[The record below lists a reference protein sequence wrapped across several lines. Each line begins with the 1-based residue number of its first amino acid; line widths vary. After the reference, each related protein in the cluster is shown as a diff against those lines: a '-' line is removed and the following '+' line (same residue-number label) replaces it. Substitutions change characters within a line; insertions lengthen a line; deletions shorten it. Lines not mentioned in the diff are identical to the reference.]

1 MNKAIKVLLL
11 NAAAV
16 LGLSVLLFFSV
27 SGGSYNQTNDFL
39 IGLGL
44 ICLGAAVLDLVV
56 AVILFITGPAQY
68 DVAKGFLLSAGVLFL
83 AGFAACSS
91 TNINF
96 H

>member
-1 MNKAIKVLLL
+1 MNKAIKVLLI
-11 NAAAV
+11 NVAV
-16 LGLSVLLFFSV
+16 VFGISLLLFLT
-27 SGGSYNQTNDFL
+27 GGGFHQANDFL

-44 ICLGAAVLDLVV
+44 ICLACAVLDIIV

-68 DVAKGFLLSAGVLFL
+68 DVAKGFLLSTGVLFL

-91 TNINF
+91 ASISF

>member
-1 MNKAIKVLLL
+1 MNKAIKVLLI
-11 NAAAV
+11 NVAV
-16 LGLSVLLFFSV
+16 VFGLTLLLLLCT
-27 SGGSYNQTNDFL
+27 GGSFKANDFL

-44 ICLGAAVLDLVV
+44 MCLGAAVLDLVI

-68 DVAKGFLLSAGVLFL
+68 NVAKGFLFSAGVLFL

-91 TNINF
+91 TTINF

>member
-1 MNKAIKVLLL
+1 MKKAIKVLLI
-11 NAAAV
+11 NVAV
-16 LGLSVLLFFSV
+16 VFGIALLLFL
-27 SGGSYNQTNDFL
+27 SGGGFKQANDFL

-44 ICLGAAVLDLVV
+44 ICLAGAVLDILV

-91 TNINF
+91 ATISF

>member
-1 MNKAIKVLLL
+1 MNKAIKVLLINL
-11 NAAAV
+11 AV
-16 LGLSVLLFFSV
+16 VFGLTLLLFLAG
-27 SGGSYNQTNDFL
+27 GGSYKANDFL

-44 ICLGAAVLDLVV
+44 ICLAGAVLDILV

-91 TNINF
+91 TTINF

>member
-1 MNKAIKVLLL
+1 MNKAIKVLLINL
-11 NAAAV
+11 AV
-16 LGLSVLLFFSV
+16 VFGLTLLLFLS
-27 SGGSYNQTNDFL
+27 SGSFFHANDFL

-44 ICLGAAVLDLVV
+44 ICLAAAVLDLLL

-68 DVAKGFLLSAGVLFL
+68 NVAKGFLLSAGVLFL

-91 TNINF
+91 TTISF

>member
-1 MNKAIKVLLL
+1 MKKAIKVLLI
-11 NAAAV
+11 NVTVAF
-16 LGLSVLLFFSV
+16 GITTLLFLTT
-27 SGGSYNQTNDFL
+27 GGNNNANDFL

-44 ICLGAAVLDLVV
+44 ICLAGAILDILV

-91 TNINF
+91 ATLNF

>member
-1 MNKAIKVLLL
+1 MNKAIKVLLINVAVVFAL
-11 NAAAV
+11 AVIMFVTFGTANA
-16 LGLSVLLFFSV
+16 S
-27 SGGSYNQTNDFL
+27 DFL
-39 IGLGL
+39 MELGL
-44 ICLGAAVLDLVV
+44 ICLVGALLDLLA

-91 TNINF
+91 TTLNF

>member
-1 MNKAIKVLLL
+1 MNKAIKVLLINL
-11 NAAAV
+11 AAV
-16 LGLSVLLFFSV
+16 FGFTLLLFLV
-27 SGGSYNQTNDFL
+27 IGGSFKANDFL
-39 IGLGL
+39 TGLGL
-44 ICLGAAVLDLVV
+44 ICLGAAVLDLLV

-91 TNINF
+91 TTLNL

>member
-1 MNKAIKVLLL
+1 MNKAVKVLLINL
-11 NAAAV
+11 SVAF
-16 LGLSVLLFFSV
+16 GLSLLLFLS
-27 SGGSYNQTNDFL
+27 SGGFHQTSDFL

-44 ICLGAAVLDLVV
+44 MCLAAAVLDAIV

-91 TNINF
+91 TTMNF

>member
-1 MNKAIKVLLL
+1 MNKAIKVLLI
-11 NAAAV
+11 NVVVV
-16 LGLSVLLFFSV
+16 LGFTLLLSL
-27 SGGSYNQTNDFL
+27 SGGGGFRANDFL

-44 ICLGAAVLDLVV
+44 ICLAAAVLDILV

-68 DVAKGFLLSAGVLFL
+68 DIAKGFLLSAGVLFL

-91 TNINF
+91 ATISF

>member
-1 MNKAIKVLLL
+1 MNKAIKVLLI
-11 NAAAV
+11 NVAVV
-16 LGLSVLLFFSV
+16 LGLTLLLLLST
-27 SGGSYNQTNDFL
+27 SGGFKANDFL

-44 ICLGAAVLDLVV
+44 ICLAGAVLDLVI
-56 AVILFITGPAQY
+56 AVILFITGPAQS

-91 TNINF
+91 TTINL

>member
-1 MNKAIKVLLL
+1 MKKAIKVLLI
-11 NAAAV
+11 NVAAAF
-16 LGLSVLLFFSV
+16 GITILLFLTT
-27 SGGSYNQTNDFL
+27 GGSNNANDFL

-44 ICLGAAVLDLVV
+44 ICLAGAILDIVV

-91 TNINF
+91 ATLNF

>member
-1 MNKAIKVLLL
+1 MNKAIKVLLI
-11 NAAAV
+11 NVAV
-16 LGLSVLLFFSV
+16 VFGLTLLLLLSI
-27 SGGSYNQTNDFL
+27 GGSFKANDFL

-44 ICLGAAVLDLVV
+44 ICLGAAVLDLLV

-91 TNINF
+91 TTLNF